1 MERKVYVN
9 LIGGNIS
16 PVTFGISFI
25 LNDMVSFYMFI
36 AHWHPLDIDGLFVLS
51 CSLFCWIM
59 FFLLMSKHAL
69 GFHGGSGYK
78 ESACNAGDLGSI
90 PGSGRSPG
98 GGHGNPLQ
106 YSCLENPQ
114 RQRSLVG
121 YSPWG
126 CKESAMIEQI
136 NTSILCLLRKSA
148 LYAFN
153 YLPSFLWTKISVL
166 PASGG
171 CYKPQLTFNL
181 QIHGVFKVT
190 NNFKRQH
197 IWKCFYRCKVLTNVY
212 WFSWFVLIS
221 KAGES
226 VGQGTR
232 WRIQLKL

>member
-1 MERKVYVN
+1 MEPKVYVN
-9 LIGGNIS
+9 PIGENIS

-36 AHWHPLDIDGLFVLS
+36 AHWHSPDIDGLFVLS
-51 CSLFCWIM
+51 CSLLCWIM

-90 PGSGRSPG
+90 HGSGRSPG

-126 CKESAMIEQI
+126 CKESAMTKQI
-136 NTSILCLLRKSA
+136 NISILCLLRKSA

-153 YLPSFLWTKISVL
+153 YLFAFFSLNKNISSSSL
-166 PASGG
+166 RGLLQASV
-171 CYKPQLTFNL
+171 N
-181 QIHGVFKVT
+181 I
-190 NNFKRQH
+190 
-197 IWKCFYRCKVLTNVY
+197 
-212 WFSWFVLIS
+212 
-221 KAGES
+221 
-226 VGQGTR
+226 
-232 WRIQLKL
+232 